1 MAYTSIH
8 PIESTLNFAISYI
21 TKPHKTEEQK
31 YVDSYGCT
39 PIIAVQE
46 FERTKKDTHYRG
58 SILAYHLIQS
68 FAPGEATP
76 EQAHEIGI
84 KLADELLK
92 GQYEYVISTHVDKE
106 HIHNHIIINSVNFET
121 GKAFSTEHDTF
132 RNPAWQK
139 IRSISDNLCQEY
151 GLSVISN
158 PERGKGKSHYEWEQ
172 TKSGNSWKNKLK
184 ISIDECIK
192 TAASFD
198 DFLEKM
204 KELDYEIKRGKHIA
218 FRAKGQERFTRAKTI
233 GYYYTEEQIKYRIS
247 RRIMWREQRQFTP
260 KENSYVPRGERFIA
274 IEGKVAESEGLKRWA
289 MLRNMKQASKLLNEL
304 AERNLNSPEKLHE
317 KQIDLYDERLDI
329 QDEIKQTENQ
339 MTDISLQ
346 LKQLRTYHE
355 TKEVNK
361 KYKTAKDKEKFF
373 CEHESEL
380 HLYQI
385 AKKQVEPLLNENGKL
400 PAIADLE
407 KQYSA
412 LKTKKSDLMQR
423 YKDIRKEITEIEK
436 YKASI
441 DNLEKSERT
450 KAKAKTD
457 NLT

>member
-329 QDEIKQTENQ
+329 QDEIKQTESQ

-400 PAIADLE
+400 PAIVDLE

-423 YKDIRKEITEIEK
+423 YKDIRTEITEIEK

>member
-1 MAYTSIH
+1 MAITKIHSIK
-8 PIESTLNFAISYI
+8 STLNVAIKYI
-21 TKPHKTEEQK
+21 TEPHKTEEQK
-31 YVDSYGCT
+31 FVESYACNF
-39 PIIAVQE
+39 AFADE
-46 FERTKKDTHYRG
+46 EMLRTQIEKSYKG
-58 SILAYHLIQS
+58 KNLAYHLIQS
-68 FAPGEATP
+68 FALDEATP
-76 EQAHEIGI
+76 EQAHEIGK

-121 GKAFSTEHDTF
+121 GKSFSTELD
-132 RNPAWQK
+132 RKNNPAWQK
-139 IRSISDNLCQEY
+139 IRSISDELCQEH

-158 PERGKGKSHYEWEQ
+158 PERGKSKSHYEWEQ

-274 IEGKVAESEGLKRWA
+274 IDGKVAESEGLKRWA
-289 MLRNMKQASKLLNEL
+289 MLKNMKQASKLLNGL
-304 AERNLNSPEKLHE
+304 AERGLTSPEMLHE
-317 KQIDLYDERLDI
+317 KRIDLYDERLDI
-329 QDEIKQTENQ
+329 QGEIKQTETQ

-355 TKEVNK
+355 TKEINK
-361 KYKTAKDKEKFF
+361 KYKTAKDKDKFF

-407 KQYSA
+407 KQYGS
-412 LKTKKSDLMQR
+412 LKNTKFNLMQK
-423 YKDIRKEITEIEK
+423 YKNIRTEITEVEK
-436 YKASI
+436 LSTSI
-441 DNLEKSERT
+441 DNLKKSEHSLNKER
-450 KAKAKTD
+450 
-457 NLT
+457 

>member
-46 FERTKKDTHYRG
+46 FERTKKDTHYKG
-58 SILAYHLIQS
+58 GILAYHLIQS

-84 KLADELLK
+84 KMIDELLK
-92 GQYEYVISTHVDKE
+92 GQYEYVISTHVDRE

-121 GKAFSTEHDTF
+121 QKAFSTEHDTF
-132 RNPAWQK
+132 RNPAWQQ
-139 IRSISDNLCQEY
+139 IRNISDELCKEY

-172 TKSGNSWKNKLK
+172 NKAGNSWKNKLK

-192 TAASFD
+192 TATSFD
-198 DFLEKM
+198 DFLDKM
-204 KELDYEIKRGKHIA
+204 KALDYEIKQGKHIS

-233 GYYYTEEQIKYRIS
+233 GYYYTEEQIRYRID
-247 RRIMWREQRQFTP
+247 RRIMWRERQNTP
-260 KENSYVPRGERFIA
+260 TEHTYTPRGERFIS
-274 IEGKVAESEGLKRWA
+274 IEGNVAENEGLKRWA
-289 MLRNMKQASKLLNEL
+289 MLQNMKHASKLINEL
-304 AERNLNSPEKLHE
+304 SERGFDTPEQLHE
-317 KQIDLYDERLDI
+317 KQVDLYDERLDI
-329 QDEIKQTENQ
+329 QDEIKQTESQ

-346 LKQLRTYHE
+346 LKQLRSYRD
-355 TKEVNK
+355 TKEINQ
-361 KYKTAKDKEKFF
+361 KYKTAKNKDKFF
-373 CEHESEL
+373 REHESEL

-385 AKKQVEPLLNENGKL
+385 AKKQVQSLLNENGKL
-400 PAIADLE
+400 PAISDLE
-407 KQYSA
+407 KQYEG
-412 LKTKKSDLMQR
+412 LKAKKADLMQR
-423 YKDIRKEITEIEK
+423 YKDIRTEITEVEK
-436 YKASI
+436 LKASI
-441 DNLEKSERT
+441 DNLEKSDQTRT
-450 KAKAKTD
+450 KTKTD